1 MRKKV
6 LFVIMALFA
15 AALLSGC
22 AGGAVR
28 GVTWPGLAAD
38 DNAAYLA
45 DGPSVYAINLK
56 DGKELWR
63 YPADRDNNLVFYST
77 PVVTPD
83 GLVIVGS
90 SGKNHSLVA
99 LNPTDVTQNANNTK
113 SPAAAWTFNEAKDQ
127 WVAPPLVVDDK
138 LFAVNSDGYLYV
150 LNLQDGQSTKKA
162 VKAIRIGG
170 RLWAKPTTDGE
181 RVFLTSLDHSVIAV
195 DIETYE
201 VLWNE
206 EIEGAVAGSAVLG
219 PDGILYVGS
228 FASQLEKIDP
238 ASGKREPALKA
249 EYWIWSTPTL
259 DGDTLYFGDLDGN
272 FYSFNTSTGKLN
284 GPPVKPDGPIT
295 ASPLVLGDSILIAT
309 ESGAV
314 YQVSQDGQS
323 KLWSQPGGQIYTTP
337 VKGGDLV
344 LVAPLGTEAYLYAY
358 SEDGSQAWQP
368 FIPQN

>member
-1 MRKKV
+1 MRKKI
-6 LFVIMALFA
+6 LFLTMALLA

-22 AGGAVR
+22 AGGPVR
-28 GVTWPGLAAD
+28 GTTWPGLAAD

-45 DGPSVYAINLK
+45 DGPYMHAINLQ

-63 YPADRDNNLVFYST
+63 YPAESDNDFVFYAT
-77 PVVTPD
+77 PVITPD

-90 SGKNHSLVA
+90 AGTNHSLVA
-99 LNPTDVTQNANNTK
+99 LNPTDLTQNANNTK
-113 SPAAAWTFNEAKDQ
+113 SPTAAWTFNDARDQ

-150 LNLQDGQSTKKA
+150 LDLQDGQSTKKA

-181 RVFLTSLDHSVIAV
+181 RVFLTSLDHNVIAV

-219 PDGILYVGS
+219 PDGMLYAGS

-249 EYWIWSTPTL
+249 EYWIWSTSSL
-259 DGDTLYFGDLDGN
+259 DGDTLYFADLNGN
-272 FYSFNTSTGKLN
+272 VYSFNTSTGKLN
-284 GPPVKPDGPIT
+284 WPAIKPDGPIT
-295 ASPLVLGDSILIAT
+295 ASPLIQNDHIIIAT
-309 ESGAV
+309 ESGSLFAIDRDGNILWT
-314 YQVSQDGQS
+314 QVV
-323 KLWSQPGGQIYTTP
+323 GGKIYTTP
-337 VKGGDLV
+337 VAAGDLTI
-344 LVAPLGTEAYLYAY
+344 VAPLETDFYLAAL
-358 SEDGSQAWQP
+358 D
-368 FIPQN
+368 QNGRQVWAFTPGN

>member
-6 LFVIMALFA
+6 LFISLALLA

-22 AGGAVR
+22 AGGPIR
-28 GVTWPGLAAD
+28 GATWPGLAAD

-45 DGPSVYAINLK
+45 DGPYAFAINVK

-63 YPADRDNNLVFYST
+63 YPTQSDNDFVFYST

-90 SGKNHSLVA
+90 SGKNYSLIA

-150 LNLQDGQSTKKA
+150 LDLQDGQSTKKA

-201 VLWNE
+201 VLWND

-219 PDGILYVGS
+219 PDGMLYVGS
-228 FASQLEKIDP
+228 FASQLDKIDP
-238 ASGKREPALKA
+238 ASRKREPAL
-249 EYWIWSTPTL
+249 EVENWIWSTPSL
-259 DGDTLYFGDLDGN
+259 DGDTLYFADLNGN
-272 FYSFNTSTGKLN
+272 VYSFNTSTGKLN
-284 GPPVKPDGPIT
+284 WPPIKPDGPIT
-295 ASPLVLGDSILIAT
+295 ASPLIQNDHILIAT
-309 ESGAV
+309 ESGSLFAIDR
-314 YQVSQDGQS
+314 DGNV
-323 KLWSQPGGQIYTTP
+323 LWNQEVGGKIYTTP
-337 VKGGDLV
+337 VASGDLV
-344 LVAPLGTEAYLYAY
+344 LVAPLETEFYLAAL
-358 SEDGSQAWQP
+358 D
-368 FIPQN
+368 QNGRQVWTFTPEN

>member
-6 LFVIMALFA
+6 LFIIMALLA

-22 AGGAVR
+22 AGGPIR
-28 GVTWPGLAAD
+28 GATWPGLAAD

-45 DGPSVYAINLK
+45 DGPNVYAINLK

-77 PVVTPD
+77 PVITPD

-113 SPAAAWTFNEAKDQ
+113 SPAAAWTFNAARDQ
-127 WVAPPLVVDDK
+127 WVAPPLVADDK

-150 LNLQDGQSTKKA
+150 LDLQDGQSTKKA
-162 VKAIRIGG
+162 VQAIRIGG

-181 RVFLTSLDHSVIAV
+181 RVFITSLDHNVIAV

-206 EIEGAVAGSAVLG
+206 EIEGAVAGSTVLG
-219 PDGILYVGS
+219 PDGMLYAGS

-238 ASGKREPALKA
+238 ASGKHEPALKA
-249 EYWIWSTPTL
+249 EYWIWSTPSL
-259 DGDTLYFGDLDGN
+259 DGDTLYFADLNGN
-272 FYSFNTSTGKLN
+272 AYSFDTLTGKLN
-284 GPPVKPDGPIT
+284 WPPIKPDGPIT
-295 ASPLVLGDSILIAT
+295 ASPLIQNDHILIAT
-309 ESGAV
+309 ESGSLFAIDRDGNVLWTQAV
-314 YQVSQDGQS
+314 
-323 KLWSQPGGQIYTTP
+323 GGKIYTTP
-337 VKGGDLV
+337 VAAGDLII
-344 LVAPLGTEAYLYAY
+344 VAPLETDFYLAALD
-358 SEDGSQAWQP
+358 SNGRQVWT
-368 FIPQN
+368 FTPQN

>member
-6 LFVIMALFA
+6 LFITMALFA

-38 DNAAYLA
+38 DNTAYLA
-45 DGPSVYAINLK
+45 DGPNVYAINLQ
-56 DGKELWR
+56 DGNELWR

-77 PVVTPD
+77 PVITPD

-90 SGKNHSLVA
+90 SGKKHSLVA

-113 SPAAAWTFNEAKDQ
+113 SPATAWTFSEAKDQ

-150 LNLQDGQSTKKA
+150 LDLQDGQSTKKA
-162 VKAIRIGG
+162 VRAIRIGG

-181 RVFLTSLDHSVIAV
+181 HVFLTSLDHSVIAV

-219 PDGILYVGS
+219 PDGMLYAGS

-249 EYWIWSTPTL
+249 EYWIWSTPSL
-259 DGDTLYFGDLDGN
+259 DGDTLYFADLNGN
-272 FYSFNTSTGKLN
+272 VYSFNISTGKLN
-284 GPPVKPDGPIT
+284 WPPIKPDGPIT
-295 ASPLVLGDSILIAT
+295 ASPLIQNDHILIAT
-309 ESGAV
+309 ESGSLFAIDR
-314 YQVSQDGQS
+314 DGNV
-323 KLWSQPGGQIYTTP
+323 LWTQEVGGKIYTTP
-337 VKGGDLV
+337 VAVGDLII
-344 LVAPLGTEAYLYAY
+344 VAPLETDFYLAALD
-358 SEDGSQAWQP
+358 SNGRQVWTFTPE
-368 FIPQN
+368 N